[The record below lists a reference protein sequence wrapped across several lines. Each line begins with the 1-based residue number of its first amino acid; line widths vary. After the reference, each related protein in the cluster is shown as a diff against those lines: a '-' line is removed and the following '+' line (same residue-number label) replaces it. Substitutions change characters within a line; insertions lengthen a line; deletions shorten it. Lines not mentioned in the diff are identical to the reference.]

1 MLRNL
6 KTIFRG
12 LKKKKFYTIINIL
25 GLSISLAASILILIW
40 VQDERSFD
48 KFHPDY
54 ERVYK
59 VNSHLDPE
67 HNGSIWGS
75 SPGPIANYAR
85 NIPEV
90 EHATRVSQ
98 DWNVTLVNDEQK
110 RPITGMTI
118 CYVDS
123 NFFSMFN
130 FPLLEGSLSGFQ
142 ANYTHAFITESTA
155 EKLFSTQQV
164 IGKTFRYNEDLFSVA
179 GVLKDVP
186 QNSSIEFDVVI
197 PLAYHAQRFT
207 QWGGN
212 GKWKTIDEDLGN
224 YSFSTYIKVKHDAVP
239 SSIGELITDSYTKA
253 RDGENSTVFVLTP
266 LETIHLIAPDGNKS
280 GLRMVQIFSIIAIL
294 LLVIGAVNY
303 VNLSTA
309 RALDRAK
316 EVGIRKVVGASRR
329 RLFLQF
335 VTETVVVVF
344 FALLIA
350 FFLIFL
356 LRSGYNQ
363 IAQKSMSYSFH
374 NGLIWLYIGLAIF
387 GTLCLSSI
395 YPAVQ
400 LSSFSPITS
409 LKGKSLTRFS
419 SNTMRKI
426 LVVFQFTISVTLIV
440 CTLVIKNQLAF
451 IRQINLGY
459 DKDHVLTLGLPNE
472 AYKHIDAIRDELNGN
487 SAIQGISLTGI
498 WNLTDY
504 GHSTGDIDWPGK
516 SKDNKLIVS
525 QATIDDN
532 FIPLMDI
539 ELLEGKNFT
548 GLPADSSSYI
558 INETL
563 AKQMGLTPPY
573 VGASMS
579 FHDFPGQIIGVVKD
593 FHFKSVKEKIGP
605 MVFWTRWGAGTL
617 YVKTTTSQVQQAIN
631 ALETI
636 YNRYPSDS
644 PFSYTFVDEQFD
656 SVYKSEQ
663 QTGVLFNIFSGI
675 AIFISALGLFAL
687 ATHEA
692 QTRVKE
698 IGIRKVLG
706 ASVFGVVRL
715 LGKNFVMLICIAI
728 LIACP
733 IALYLMNEWLG
744 NFAYKT
750 DLNAWTFVVGG
761 VLAMIIAVITISY
774 QAIRAA
780 RANPVDS
787 LRDE

>member
-1 MLRNL
+1 MLRYL
-6 KTIFRG
+6 KTALRG
-12 LKKKKFYTIINIL
+12 LKKKKFYTVINIL
-25 GLSISLAASILILIW
+25 GLSISLTGSMLILIW

-67 HNGSIWGS
+67 HNGPIWGS
-75 SPGPIANYAR
+75 SPGPIVNYAL
-85 NIPEV
+85 NAPEV
-90 EHATRVSQ
+90 ERATRVSGDQ
-98 DWNVTLVNDEQK
+98 NVTLVNDKEK
-110 RPITGMTI
+110 RPVTGINIT
-118 CYVDS
+118 YADS

-164 IGKTFRYNEDLFSVA
+164 IGQTFRFDDDLFSVA
-179 GVLKDVP
+179 GILADVP
-186 QNSSIEFDVVI
+186 QNSSLQFDVVI
-197 PLAYHAQRFT
+197 PLGYLAQIFT
-207 QWGGN
+207 NNGGN

-224 YSFSTYIKVKHDAVP
+224 YSFATYIKVKPDAALG
-239 SSIGELITDSYTKA
+239 SISKFITDSFTKA
-253 RDGENSTVFVLTP
+253 RDGDNSTVFILDP
-266 LETIHLIAPDGNKS
+266 LKNMHLIAPDGNKS
-280 GLRMVQIFSIIAIL
+280 SLRMVQIFGVIAIL

-316 EVGIRKVVGASRR
+316 EVGIRKVIGASRT

-335 VTETVVVVF
+335 VFETIIVFF

-374 NGLIWLYIGLAIF
+374 NETIWLYIGLAVF

-400 LSSFSPITS
+400 LSAFKPIES
-409 LKGKSLTRFS
+409 LKGKSLKQIS

-459 DKDHVLTLGLPNE
+459 DKDHVLTLSLPND
-472 AYKHIDAIRDELNGN
+472 AYKHIDAIRTELKNN
-487 SAIQGISLTGI
+487 NAIQGVSLSSLYNVTNFG
-498 WNLTDY
+498 NA
-504 GHSTGDIDWPGK
+504 TGDIDWPGK
-516 SKDNKLIVS
+516 SKDNKLIVA
-525 QATIDDN
+525 QARIDED

-539 ELLEGKNFT
+539 QLLEGTNFT
-548 GLPADSSSYI
+548 GLPADSSGYI

-617 YVKTTTSQVQQAIN
+617 YVKTTTSQAQQAIK

-656 SVYKSEQ
+656 SLYKSEQ
-663 QTGVLFNIFSGI
+663 RTGLLFNIFSGI

-715 LGKNFVMLICIAI
+715 LGKNFVMLVCIAI

-733 IALYLMNEWLG
+733 IALYLMNQWLG

-750 DLNAWTFVVGG
+750 DLNAWTFVLSG
-761 VLAMIIAVITISY
+761 VLAIIIAVITISY